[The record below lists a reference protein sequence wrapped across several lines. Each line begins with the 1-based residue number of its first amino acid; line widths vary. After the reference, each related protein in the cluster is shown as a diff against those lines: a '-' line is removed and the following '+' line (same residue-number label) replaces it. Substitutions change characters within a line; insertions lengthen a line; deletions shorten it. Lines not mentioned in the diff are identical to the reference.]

1 MTKLK
6 STCIPFILISLAW
19 LNCAYGSINYQLDQD
34 TDNSDYKLLVDSLSY
49 LEFGKDCGF
58 AGDFQPE
65 GRKAISNLISD
76 QNYSLIRSVLDGYNN
91 EGRVYAIEALL
102 ELNIKG
108 EIILTETE
116 KQKIKSIIED
126 DFEFDRCLGCES
138 ETTYTLRL
146 FAEEKFKRLL
156 ELNEIKINYR

>member
-6 STCIPFILISLAW
+6 TAHKLFVLINLACF
-19 LNCAYGSINYQLDQD
+19 NCAFGSINYQLDQD
-34 TDNSDYKLLVDSLSY
+34 TVNPDYKLLVDSLSY
-49 LEFGKDCGF
+49 LEFGQDCGF
-58 AGDFQPE
+58 VGDFQPN
-65 GRKAISNLISD
+65 GRKAISKLISD
-76 QNYSLIRSVLDGYNN
+76 HKYSLIRSVLDGFNN

-116 KQKIKSIIED
+116 KQKIKSIIEE
-126 DFEFDRCLGCES
+126 DFEFDRCLGSES
-138 ETTYTLRL
+138 ETTYTLWL
-146 FAEEKFKRLL
+146 FAEEKFNRLL